1 MLIELLNYYIHS
13 YHTHYAS
20 IPKLQ
25 VFGALFA
32 SIPELQKR
40 TLLSGSHHS
49 KYLKTLAHFSIPDEK
64 NSSSGSVL
72 FGLLWFRTGLDQKPN
87 LLIIL
92 NHRPDH
98 THVLG
103 MVRFGI
109 SLGSRFRR
117 VLHAPNDD
125 WLGDMWKAQHLNFAN
140 QFTE

>member
-1 MLIELLNYYIHS
+1 MGIWD
-13 YHTHYAS
+13 
-20 IPKLQ
+20 
-25 VFGALFA
+25 
-32 SIPELQKR
+32 KR

-72 FGLLWFRTGLDQKPN
+72 FGLLWFRTGPDQKPN
-87 LLIIL
+87 LLKIL

-109 SLGSRFRR
+109 SLGRRFRR
-117 VLHAPNDD
+117 VLHAPNGD
-125 WLGDMWKAQHLNFAN
+125 WLGDMWKARLFILYL
-140 QFTE
+140 